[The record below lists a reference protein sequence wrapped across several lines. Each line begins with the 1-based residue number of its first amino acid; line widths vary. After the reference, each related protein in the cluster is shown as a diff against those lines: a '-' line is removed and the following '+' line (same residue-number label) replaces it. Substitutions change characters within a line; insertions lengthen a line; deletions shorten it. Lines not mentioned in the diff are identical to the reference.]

1 MPLLITIEKPCL
13 FQHKNSLTLT
23 TAELKSNLTPLCYA
37 VSVPTVL
44 IFCKISGHSMVH
56 STYSAWSSDMIWSM
70 KFRVLSVIFF
80 PFSSLN
86 EARSPSGFFFFSP
99 AAGSMGKTVCY
110 WFRYIPNSCLHP
122 VDRTFQISR
131 LINPRDFR
139 VTPWRHAIHTQG
151 QSWALCGLL
160 YNTIIQQIR
169 IHKPHS
175 QFQKLQLIFL
185 IIVFWCHAKD
195 CIRIYKKGDGSSQ
208 RGFKVMW
215 WLNNWKNRVL
225 SKGDR
230 ILFK

>member
-1 MPLLITIEKPCL
+1 
-13 FQHKNSLTLT
+13 
-23 TAELKSNLTPLCYA
+23 
-37 VSVPTVL
+37 
-44 IFCKISGHSMVH
+44 MVH
-56 STYSAWSSDMIWSM
+56 STYSAWSSDMVWSM

-80 PFSSLN
+80 LSARWMKLN
-86 EARSPSGFFFFSP
+86 HPRVFFFFSP

-110 WFRYIPNSCLHP
+110 WFRYIPHSCLHP

-131 LINPRDFR
+131 HINPRDFR
-139 VTPWRHAIHTQG
+139 VTPWRHEIHTQS

-208 RGFKVMW
+208 WGF
-215 WLNNWKNRVL
+215 
-225 SKGDR
+225 
-230 ILFK
+230 

>member
-1 MPLLITIEKPCL
+1 
-13 FQHKNSLTLT
+13 
-23 TAELKSNLTPLCYA
+23 
-37 VSVPTVL
+37 
-44 IFCKISGHSMVH
+44 MVH

-70 KFRVLSVIFF
+70 KFRVLSVIVF

-122 VDRTFQISR
+122 VDRTFKISR

-139 VTPWRHAIHTQG
+139 VTPWRHAIHTQS

-208 RGFKVMW
+208 RGF
-215 WLNNWKNRVL
+215 
-225 SKGDR
+225 
-230 ILFK
+230 

>member
-1 MPLLITIEKPCL
+1 
-13 FQHKNSLTLT
+13 
-23 TAELKSNLTPLCYA
+23 
-37 VSVPTVL
+37 
-44 IFCKISGHSMVH
+44 MVH
-56 STYSAWSSDMIWSM
+56 STYSAWSSDMVWSM

-86 EARSPSGFFFFSP
+86 EVQSPSGFFFFSP
-99 AAGSMGKTVCY
+99 ATGSMGKTVCY
-110 WFRYIPNSCLHP
+110 WFRYNPNNCLHP

-139 VTPWRHAIHTQG
+139 VTPWRHAIHTQS
-151 QSWALCGLL
+151 QSWAICGLL

-175 QFQKLQLIFL
+175 QFQKLQLIFIV

-195 CIRIYKKGDGSSQ
+195 CIRIYEKGDGSSQ
-208 RGFKVMW
+208 RGISYVIV
-215 WLNNWKNRVL
+215 NNWKNGVL

>member
-1 MPLLITIEKPCL
+1 MLCCFCSYSSYLLQNIRSQYGSLHL
-13 FQHKNSLTLT
+13 FSLIVWYDLID
-23 TAELKSNLTPLCYA
+23 E
-37 VSVPTVL
+37 VSSPFSDFFSFQLVE
-44 IFCKISGHSMVH
+44 
-56 STYSAWSSDMIWSM
+56 WSSITLG
-70 KFRVLSVIFF
+70 F
-80 PFSSLN
+80 
-86 EARSPSGFFFFSP
+86 FFFFSP

-185 IIVFWCHAKD
+185 IIVFWCHAKE

-208 RGFKVMW
+208 RGF
-215 WLNNWKNRVL
+215 
-225 SKGDR
+225 
-230 ILFK
+230 